1 MARFLLLACTLAIAA
16 CERAPLV
23 EVNGETLQGM
33 YVEDTGVAAFLGVP
47 FAEPPVGE
55 LRWRAPQALSSRV
68 AKRMVT
74 EFAPA
79 CMQTMRI
86 LDWYRW
92 LAEQLGG
99 SGDYYADLQ
108 VSEDCLYLNI
118 WTPTLAADA
127 KLPVMIWVHGG
138 SNKSGWSYEPN
149 YHGHNLALQDVVVIS
164 IAYRQG
170 VFGFLSHPELPR
182 DEPVANFAL
191 WDMLAALNWVNE
203 HAEKFG
209 GDPGRVT
216 MFGESAGAENILA
229 LMATNKVDGVLHRGV
244 TQSTAGFGKDRMS
257 TLADEEARAAG
268 LAAALELP
276 AADNLAALRAV
287 PAEEILAAYTE
298 AFPDYYH
305 SPAIDEQLFEVP
317 IWALIEG
324 DALHGRELIIG
335 SNDDEWY
342 ASTAEDTDWNDVAD
356 QAGKLFEKAD
366 PELVLAAVQDEPDPR
381 RALDRLRTATSMLCS
396 SQQVAARVNAAGGSA
411 WMYHFTRAPV
421 GINGLTQ
428 RAYHGAEYPY
438 IFATRDPYFQE
449 SEIDAALQQAMQSYW
464 VNFAKRGDPNG
475 ERLTDW
481 PRFAPPDFPVQELG
495 DEVFTKS
502 APEPELCALYAE
514 SN

>member
-1 MARFLLLACTLAIAA
+1 MARFLLLVCTLAIAA

-33 YVEDTGVAAFLGVP
+33 YIEDTGVAAFLGVP

-55 LRWRAPQALSSRV
+55 LRWRAPQTLTSKV

-149 YHGHNLALQDVVVIS
+149 YHGHNLAQQDVVVIS

-182 DEPVANFAL
+182 EEPDANFGL

-209 GDPGRVT
+209 GDPERVT

-229 LMATNKVDGVLHRGV
+229 LMATKRVDDVLHRGV
-244 TQSTAGFGKDRMS
+244 TQSTAGPLLQCPDPA
-257 TLADEEARAAG
+257 LDPADGLRREGRAAYPRHP
-268 LAAALELP
+268 L
-276 AADNLAALRAV
+276 
-287 PAEEILAAYTE
+287 
-298 AFPDYYH
+298 
-305 SPAIDEQLFEVP
+305 
-317 IWALIEG
+317 
-324 DALHGRELIIG
+324 
-335 SNDDEWY
+335 
-342 ASTAEDTDWNDVAD
+342 
-356 QAGKLFEKAD
+356 D
-366 PELVLAAVQDEPDPR
+366 PGEPR
-381 RALDRLRTATSMLCS
+381 RPGHVR
-396 SQQVAARVNAAGGSA
+396 
-411 WMYHFTRAPV
+411 
-421 GINGLTQ
+421 
-428 RAYHGAEYPY
+428 
-438 IFATRDPYFQE
+438 
-449 SEIDAALQQAMQSYW
+449 
-464 VNFAKRGDPNG
+464 
-475 ERLTDW
+475 
-481 PRFAPPDFPVQELG
+481 
-495 DEVFTKS
+495 
-502 APEPELCALYAE
+502 
-514 SN
+514 